1 ASLYVLYGIIR
12 VLYTIIVSKFKI
24 RNQE

>member
-1 ASLYVLYGIIR
+1 LYVLYGIIR
-12 VLYTIIVSKFKI
+12 VLYTIILSKFKI